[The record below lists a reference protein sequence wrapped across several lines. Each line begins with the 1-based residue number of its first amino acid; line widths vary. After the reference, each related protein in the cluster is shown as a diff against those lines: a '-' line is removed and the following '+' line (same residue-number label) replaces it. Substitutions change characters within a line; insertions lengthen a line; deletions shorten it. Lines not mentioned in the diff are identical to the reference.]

1 MKCDSEASNQDRS
14 SREGIAEQAA
24 DQQNLAFISFPR
36 EAATFWY
43 LWKYTAIPKTFF
55 FFLYKN
61 KAVYLKTSE
70 CM

>member
-36 EAATFWY
+36 EAATF
-43 LWKYTAIPKTFF
+43 
-55 FFLYKN
+55 
-61 KAVYLKTSE
+61 
-70 CM
+70 